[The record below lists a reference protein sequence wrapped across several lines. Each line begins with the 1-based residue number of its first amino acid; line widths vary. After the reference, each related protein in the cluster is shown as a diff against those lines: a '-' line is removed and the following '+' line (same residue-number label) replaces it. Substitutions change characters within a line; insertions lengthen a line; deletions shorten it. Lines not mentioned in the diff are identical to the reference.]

1 MAIDAHATDFPLDE
15 GGQPAVNDDDHED
28 VQTSDGSTP
37 GTEQEQPKNIE
48 VDTRPASGRTLA
60 ACAAVVAGLAGL
72 TGWLGYHQ
80 FQSHQAQQRH
90 NVFLQAARQAAL
102 NLTTISYT
110 EAGADVARILDSATG
125 QFRDDFQQ
133 RSQPFIEVVNKAQ
146 SRSVGTIID
155 AGVQSEQDN
164 QAQVLVA
171 VNVDT
176 SLAGV
181 PEPQPRAWRMRMT
194 VQRVGSGAKVSNVE
208 FVP

>member
-1 MAIDAHATDFPLDE
+1 MAIDAHAADFPLDE
-15 GGQPAVNDDDHED
+15 GRESMVNDDGHED
-28 VQTSDGSTP
+28 VPTSDGSSP
-37 GTEQEQPKNIE
+37 GTEQAHPKNIE
-48 VDTRPASGRTLA
+48 VDTRPASGATLA

-72 TGWLGYHQ
+72 TGWLGYQHY
-80 FQSHQAQQRH
+80 QSHEGQQRH
-90 NVFLQAARQAAL
+90 NLFLQAARQAAL

-125 QFRDDFQQ
+125 QFRDDFQH
-133 RSQPFIEVVNKAQ
+133 RSQPFIDVVTKAQ
-146 SRSVGTIID
+146 STSVGTIID

-176 SLAGV
+176 SMAGT
-181 PEPQPRAWRMRMT
+181 PEPEPRAWRMRMT
-194 VQRVGSGAKVSNVE
+194 VQRVGSGAKVSDVE

>member
-1 MAIDAHATDFPLDE
+1 MAVDAHATDFPLDE
-15 GGQPAVNDDDHED
+15 GREPAVDDDDHED

-37 GTEQEQPKNIE
+37 GTDQARPKNIE

-72 TGWLGYHQ
+72 TGWLGYQHS
-80 FQSHQAQQRH
+80 QSHQAEQRH
-90 NVFLQAARQAAL
+90 NLFLQAARQAAL

-125 QFRDDFQQ
+125 QFRDDFQH
-133 RSQPFIEVVNKAQ
+133 RSQPFIDVVNKAQ
-146 SRSVGTIID
+146 STSVGTIID

-176 SLAGV
+176 SLAGT

-194 VQRVGSGAKVSNVE
+194 VQRVGSGAKVSDVE

>member
-1 MAIDAHATDFPLDE
+1 MAVDAHATDFPLNEDWE
-15 GGQPAVNDDDHED
+15 PAVSDRED
-28 VQTSDGSTP
+28 IQAGHGSAP
-37 GTEQEQPKNIE
+37 ETEQAHPKNIE
-48 VDTRPASGRTLA
+48 VDARPASGPTLA

-72 TGWLGYHQ
+72 TGWLGYQHYR
-80 FQSHQAQQRH
+80 SHQTQQLH

-155 AGVQSEQDN
+155 AGVQSEQEN

-176 SLAGV
+176 SLAGT

>member
-1 MAIDAHATDFPLDE
+1 MAVDAHAADSTLNE
-15 GGQPAVNDDDHED
+15 GWQPAVNDDYHED
-28 VQTSDGSTP
+28 IQTGHGSAP
-37 GTEQEQPKNIE
+37 GTEQAHPKNIE
-48 VDTRPASGRTLA
+48 VDARPASGPTLA

-72 TGWLGYHQ
+72 TGWLGYQHY
-80 FQSHQAQQRH
+80 QSHQTQQRH
-90 NVFLQAARQAAL
+90 NVFLQSARQAAL

-155 AGVQSEQDN
+155 AAVQSEQDN

-176 SLAGV
+176 SLAGT

>member
-1 MAIDAHATDFPLDE
+1 MAVDAHAADFPLDE
-15 GGQPAVNDDDHED
+15 GEEPAVNDADRGD
-28 VQTSDGSTP
+28 VQTSDDKTP
-37 GTEQEQPKNIE
+37 RTEQAHPKND
-48 VDTRPASGRTLA
+48 VPDARPASGLTLA

-72 TGWLGYHQ
+72 TGWLGYQHY
-80 FQSHQAQQRH
+80 QSHQAQQRH

-102 NLTTISYT
+102 NLTTISYR

-146 SRSVGTIID
+146 STSVGTIID

-164 QAQVLVA
+164 QAQVLLA

-176 SLAGV
+176 SLAGT
-181 PEPQPRAWRMRMT
+181 PEPQPRAWRMRVT
-194 VQRVGSGAKVSNVE
+194 VQRVGSGAKASNVE

>member
-15 GGQPAVNDDDHED
+15 GGEPAVNDDDHED

-133 RSQPFIEVVNKAQ
+133 RSQPFIEVVNRAQ

-176 SLAGV
+176 SLAGA

>member
-1 MAIDAHATDFPLDE
+1 M
-15 GGQPAVNDDDHED
+15 
-28 VQTSDGSTP
+28 
-37 GTEQEQPKNIE
+37 
-48 VDTRPASGRTLA
+48 LA

-72 TGWLGYHQ
+72 TGWLGYQHY
-80 FQSHQAQQRH
+80 QSHQAQQRH
-90 NVFLQAARQAAL
+90 NVFLQVARQAAL
-102 NLTTISYT
+102 NLTTISCR

-125 QFRDDFQQ
+125 QFRDDFQD
-133 RSQPFIEVVNKAQ
+133 RSPPFIDLVNKAQ
-146 SRSVGTIID
+146 STSVGTIVD

-176 SLAGV
+176 SLAGT
-181 PEPQPRAWRMRMT
+181 PEPQPRAWRMRLT

>member
-1 MAIDAHATDFPLDE
+1 MAVDADATGFPLDE
-15 GGQPAVNDDDHED
+15 GREPAVNDDDGED
-28 VQTSDGSTP
+28 VQTGNGGIP
-37 GTEQEQPKNIE
+37 GTEQAHPEHIE
-48 VDTRPASGRTLA
+48 VDTRPARGPALA

-72 TGWLGYHQ
+72 TGWLGYQHY
-80 FQSHQAQQRH
+80 QSHQAQQRQV
-90 NVFLQAARQAAL
+90 VFLQAARQAAL

-110 EAGADVARILDSATG
+110 EAGADVARILDSTTG
-125 QFRDDFQQ
+125 QFRDDFQH
-133 RSQPFIEVVNKAQ
+133 RSQPFIDVVNKAQ
-146 SRSVGTIID
+146 STSVGTVIE
-155 AGVQSEQDN
+155 AAVQSEQDN

-181 PEPQPRAWRMRMT
+181 REPQPRAWRMRVT